1 MQMEQKAAAE
11 REGTVSGETY
21 FVATHSALLRAGG
34 MNPRDFPPLDRD
46 PLTRTY
52 LLTSTINLGEAGR
65 KPGWGGAGYV
75 TGICKEVYIRC

>member
-1 MQMEQKAAAE
+1 MQIEQKAAAE
-11 REGTVSGETY
+11 REGTISEETY

-34 MNPRDFPPLDRD
+34 MNLWGILPLDRS
-46 PLTRTY
+46 PLTRTD
-52 LLTSTINLGEAGR
+52 LLTSTINRGEAGR